1 MRVQRRRLGCCA
13 VESNLRRRA
22 LTLRALTLLAG
33 LAAAGAGALAAQTA
47 LATRPTGPLLA
58 SRAVLERR
66 AAVLERAGPS
76 GVAELAQVRRRLTE
90 GDFQVGDRVL
100 LRVEGETEL
109 TDTFTVGADRDLA
122 LPGMGPI
129 SLRGVLRAE
138 LERALTTEIG
148 KYVRDPAVRAA
159 ALVMVSVTGEVNTPG
174 FYPLRVNA
182 LLSDVVMAAGGG
194 TRDAKLKDLRIER
207 GGAVVWNARA
217 VSQAIREGHTLDD
230 VGLRSGDQFVI
241 PGRARGSPE
250 STLRVMTLLLS
261 IPVTIYT
268 LTRIF

>member
-1 MRVQRRRLGCCA
+1 VRRGA
-13 VESNLRRRA
+13 RA
-22 LTLRALTLLAG
+22 LTLFAALAV
-33 LAAAGAGALAAQTA
+33 AGAGAAVAQTA
-47 LATRPTGPLLA
+47 LGSRPTGPLLA

-66 AAVLERAGPS
+66 AATLERAGPS
-76 GVAELAQVRRRLTE
+76 GSAELAQVRQRLTE

-109 TDTFTVGADRDLA
+109 TDTFTVGADRELA
-122 LPGMGPI
+122 LPGMGLT
-129 SLRGVLRAE
+129 SLRGVLRSE
-138 LERALTTEIG
+138 LETALTIEIG
-148 KYVRDPAVRAA
+148 KFVRDPAVRAA

-174 FYPLRVNA
+174 FYPLRVNG

-194 TRDAKLKDLRIER
+194 TRDARLKDLRVER
-207 GGAVVWNARA
+207 GGVVLWNARA
-217 VSQAIREGHTLDD
+217 VSQGIREGRTLDEL
-230 VGLRSGDQFVI
+230 GLRSGDQFVI
-241 PGRARGSPE
+241 PGRGRGNPE